1 MGHRG
6 LGGKKSPSTILAN
19 RTFNRSASVGSR
31 RGVESRTR
39 PTMDAVATAAAARS
53 LMTERVDRRRRM
65 VITFQKRRLSNKCLQ
80 IIYQEEK
87 TN

>member
-1 MGHRG
+1 MGSSG
-6 LGGKKSPSTILAN
+6 NSPRA
-19 RTFNRSASVGSR
+19 G
-31 RGVESRTR
+31 GVESRTR
-39 PTMDAVATAAAARS
+39 LTMDAVVTAAAARS